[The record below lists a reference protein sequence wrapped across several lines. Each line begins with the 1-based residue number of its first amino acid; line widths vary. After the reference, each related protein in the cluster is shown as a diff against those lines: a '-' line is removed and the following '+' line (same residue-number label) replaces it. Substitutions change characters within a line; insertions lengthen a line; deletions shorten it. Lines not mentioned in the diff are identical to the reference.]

1 VAAVASDHLGVVT
14 RRHGVETKSRRSLE
28 EQVKLDV
35 TVALDTGVRRL
46 TGQMTFDEGSHHV
59 TFELFGVIENV

>member
-1 VAAVASDHLGVVT
+1 
-14 RRHGVETKSRRSLE
+14 
-28 EQVKLDV
+28 V

-59 TFELFGVIENV
+59 TFELFGVIENVVIDA